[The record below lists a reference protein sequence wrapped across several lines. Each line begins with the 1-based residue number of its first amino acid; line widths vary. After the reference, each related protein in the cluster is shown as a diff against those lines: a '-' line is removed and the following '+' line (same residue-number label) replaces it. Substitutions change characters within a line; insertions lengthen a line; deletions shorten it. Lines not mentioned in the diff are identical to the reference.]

1 MDVGEAKLL
10 RMEEV
15 VTITGLSRAKVYAM
29 AASGDL
35 PAIRAG
41 RSVRRSS
48 CRSTSLD
55 RREHNWGQRIS
66 GAN

>member
-1 MDVGEAKLL
+1 MDIEQAKLL

-41 RSVRRSS
+41 RSVRVPLAGLLRWIEENTTGGSV
-48 CRSTSLD
+48 
-55 RREHNWGQRIS
+55 
-66 GAN
+66 A